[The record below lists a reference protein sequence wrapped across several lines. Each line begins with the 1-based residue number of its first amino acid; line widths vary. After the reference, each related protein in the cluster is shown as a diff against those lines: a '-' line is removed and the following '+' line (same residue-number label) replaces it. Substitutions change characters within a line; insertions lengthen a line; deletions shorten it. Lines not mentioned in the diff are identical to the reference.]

1 MYFNE
6 KLISLRRAKGLSQE
20 QLANLIDVSRQAVS
34 KWETAESQ
42 PDLAKLILISNIFEV
57 SLDELCGRKSE
68 NLPALPAAS
77 PKPPVRTVWLCAAA
91 LIIGLAI
98 GLAGGFL
105 ASDVFF
111 PEAPQQ
117 EIENVTITSFDIYPE
132 LGKQMIHIVF
142 SPSIAKD
149 TFEYKVLKTDYN
161 GRTTSFPTVYTEGVC
176 TCDVT
181 VNTAYDSFTLHS
193 VINDGTN
200 VYTSGLVKILDVGE
214 YSYSLEEL
222 WNK

>member
-6 KLISLRRAKGLSQE
+6 KLISLRRAKSLSQE

-57 SLDELCGRKSE
+57 SLDELCVGNSE
-68 NLPALPAAS
+68 KPPALPVAS
-77 PKPPVRTVWLCAAA
+77 PRPRFRTAWLCAAV
-91 LIIGLAI
+91 LVVGLAF
-98 GLAGGFL
+98 GLAGGFF
-105 ASDVFF
+105 AAGAHS

-142 SPSIAKD
+142 SPSIAND

-214 YSYSLEEL
+214 YGYSFEEL